1 MSTYVLDGWAALG
14 DPTRRTIFARL
25 AAAPSA
31 VGELADTLPIS
42 RPAVSQH
49 LKILRTAGLV
59 VDERAGARRI
69 YRVDQAGL
77 RQMRA
82 ELDSFWNDTLT
93 AYKRAVERSGP
104 TGDEQTRPHR
114 PAGEKR

>member
-1 MSTYVLDGWAALG
+1 MG

-31 VGELADTLPIS
+31 VGELADTLPVS

-49 LKILRTAGLV
+49 LKVLKAAGLV

-69 YRVDQAGL
+69 YRVDQSGL
-77 RQMRA
+77 QQMRH
-82 ELDSFWNDTLT
+82 ELESFWNDTLA
-93 AYKRAVERSGP
+93 AYKRAVEQQDP
-104 TGDEQTRPHR
+104 NE
-114 PAGEKR
+114 